1 MTPETITTIAQ
12 QALWVTFL
20 VALPLLGVALVVGL
34 VVSLIQA
41 ATQLNEMT
49 LSFVPK
55 VLAMGLAGVIAGVIA
70 GPWMLHVMMD
80 FTIRLFQSIPH
91 LLNGG

>member
-1 MTPETITTIAQ
+1 MSPEAVVSLGQ
-12 QALWVTFL
+12 QALWVMFL
-20 VALPLLGVALVVGL
+20 VSLPLLGVALVVGL
-34 VVSLIQA
+34 LVSLLQA

-55 VLAMGLAGVIAGVIA
+55 VLAIGLTAVLA

-80 FTIRLFQSIPH
+80 FTTRLLLSIPQ
-91 LLNGG
+91 LLGS

>member
-1 MTPETITTIAQ
+1 MTPESITTIAQ

-55 VLAMGLAGVIAGVIA
+55 VLAMGLAGVFA

-80 FTIRLFQSIPH
+80 FTIRLFESIPH

>member
-1 MTPETITTIAQ
+1 MSPEALVSLGQ
-12 QALWVTFL
+12 QALWVMFL
-20 VALPLLGVALVVGL
+20 VSLPLLGVALVVGL
-34 VVSLIQA
+34 LVSLLQA

-55 VLAMGLAGVIAGVIA
+55 VLAIGLAAVLA

-80 FTIRLFQSIPH
+80 FTTRLLLSIPQM
-91 LLNGG
+91 LGS

>member
-1 MTPETITTIAQ
+1 MTPESITTIAQ

-34 VVSLIQA
+34 LVSLIQA

-55 VLAMGLAGVIAGVIA
+55 VLAMGLAGVFA

-80 FTIRLFQSIPH
+80 FTIRLFESIPH
-91 LLNGG
+91 LISGG

>member
-1 MTPETITTIAQ
+1 MTPETITSLGQ
-12 QALWVTFL
+12 QALWVML
-20 VALPLLGVALVVGL
+20 LIALPLLGTALLVGL
-34 VVSLIQA
+34 VVSLVQA

-55 VLAMGLAGVIAGVIA
+55 LLGIGVAAVFA
-70 GPWMLHVMMD
+70 GPWMLHVLMD

-91 LLNGG
+91 LIGS

>member
-1 MTPETITTIAQ
+1 MTPETITSLGQ
-12 QALWVTFL
+12 QALWVML
-20 VALPLLGVALVVGL
+20 LIALPLLGTALLVGL
-34 VVSLIQA
+34 VVSLVQA

-55 VLAMGLAGVIAGVIA
+55 LLAIGVAAVFA
-70 GPWMLHVMMD
+70 GPWMLHVLMD

-91 LLNGG
+91 LIGS

>member
-1 MTPETITTIAQ
+1 MSPEAVASLGQ
-12 QALWVTFL
+12 QALWVMFL
-20 VALPLLGVALVVGL
+20 VSLPLLGVALVVGL
-34 VVSLIQA
+34 LVSLLQA

-55 VLAMGLAGVIAGVIA
+55 ILAIGLSVVLA

-80 FTIRLFQSIPH
+80 FTTRLLQSIPQ
-91 LLNGG
+91 LLGS

>member
-1 MTPETITTIAQ
+1 MSPETVASLAQ
-12 QALWVTFL
+12 KALWVMFL
-20 VALPLLGVALVVGL
+20 VSLPLLGVALVVGL
-34 VVSLIQA
+34 LVSLLQA

-55 VLAMGLAGVIAGVIA
+55 ILAIGLAVVLA

-80 FTIRLFQSIPH
+80 FTTRLLLSIPQ
-91 LLNGG
+91 LLGS

>member
-1 MTPETITTIAQ
+1 MSPSAVVTLGQ
-12 QALWVTFL
+12 QALWVMFL
-20 VALPLLGVALVVGL
+20 VSLPLLGVALVVGL
-34 VVSLIQA
+34 VVSLFQA

-55 VLAMGLAGVIAGVIA
+55 VVAMGLAAVFA

-80 FTIRLFQSIPH
+80 FTVRLFESIPH

>member
-1 MTPETITTIAQ
+1 MTPESITTIAQ

-34 VVSLIQA
+34 LVSLIQA

-55 VLAMGLAGVIAGVIA
+55 VLAMGLAAVLA

-80 FTIRLFQSIPH
+80 FTIRLFESIPH
-91 LLNGG
+91 LINGG

>member
-1 MTPETITTIAQ
+1 MEAVMSVLLLAGPLCA
-12 QALWVTFL
+12 
-20 VALPLLGVALVVGL
+20 LLGVALVVGL

-55 VLAMGLAGVIAGVIA
+55 VLAMGLAGVFA
-70 GPWMLHVMMD
+70 GPWMLHVMMISPSVCSRA
-80 FTIRLFQSIPH
+80 FRISSAAAES
-91 LLNGG
+91 

>member
-1 MTPETITTIAQ
+1 MNPEAVVSLGQ
-12 QALWVTFL
+12 QALWVMFL
-20 VALPLLGVALVVGL
+20 VSLPVLGVALVVGL
-34 VVSLIQA
+34 LVSLLQA

-55 VLAMGLAGVIAGVIA
+55 VLAIGLAAVLA

-80 FTIRLFQSIPH
+80 FTTRLFQSIPQM
-91 LLNGG
+91 LGS

>member
-1 MTPETITTIAQ
+1 MSPEAVVSLGQ
-12 QALWVTFL
+12 QALWVMFL
-20 VALPLLGVALVVGL
+20 VSLPLLGVALVVGL
-34 VVSLIQA
+34 LVSLLQA

-55 VLAMGLAGVIAGVIA
+55 VLAIGLTAVLA

-80 FTIRLFQSIPH
+80 FTTRLFQSIPQM
-91 LLNGG
+91 LGS

>member
-1 MTPETITTIAQ
+1 MNPEAVVSLGQ
-12 QALWVTFL
+12 QALWVMFL
-20 VALPLLGVALVVGL
+20 VSLPVLGVALVVGL
-34 VVSLIQA
+34 LVSLLQA

-55 VLAMGLAGVIAGVIA
+55 VLAIGLTAVLT

-80 FTIRLFQSIPH
+80 FTTRLFQSIPQM
-91 LLNGG
+91 LGS

>member
-34 VVSLIQA
+34 LVSLIQA

-55 VLAMGLAGVIAGVIA
+55 VLAMGLAAVLA

-80 FTIRLFQSIPH
+80 FTIRLFESIPH

>member
-1 MTPETITTIAQ
+1 MSPEAVASLGQ
-12 QALWVTFL
+12 QALWVMFL
-20 VALPLLGVALVVGL
+20 VSLPLLGVALAVGL
-34 VVSLIQA
+34 LVSLLQA

-55 VLAMGLAGVIAGVIA
+55 ILAIGVSVVVA

-80 FTIRLFQSIPH
+80 FTTRLLQSIPQ
-91 LLNGG
+91 LLSS

>member
-1 MTPETITTIAQ
+1 MSPESVVSLGQ
-12 QALWVTFL
+12 QALWVMFL
-20 VALPLLGVALVVGL
+20 VSLPLLGVALVVGL
-34 VVSLIQA
+34 LVSLLQA

-55 VLAMGLAGVIAGVIA
+55 VLAIGLAAVLA

-80 FTIRLFQSIPH
+80 FTTRLLLSIPQM
-91 LLNGG
+91 LGS

>member
-1 MTPETITTIAQ
+1 MTPETITTLAQ

-34 VVSLIQA
+34 LVSLIQA

-55 VLAMGLAGVIAGVIA
+55 VVAMGLAAVLA

-80 FTIRLFQSIPH
+80 FTIRLFESIPH

>member
-1 MTPETITTIAQ
+1 MTPESITTLAQ

-55 VLAMGLAGVIAGVIA
+55 VLAMGLAGVFA

-80 FTIRLFQSIPH
+80 FTIRLFESIPH
-91 LLNGG
+91 LISGG

>member
-1 MTPETITTIAQ
+1 MTPESVITLGQ
-12 QALWVTFL
+12 QALWVLFL
-20 VALPLLGVALVVGL
+20 VALPLLGAALVVGL
-34 VVSLIQA
+34 VVSLFQA

-55 VLAMGLAGVIAGVIA
+55 LIAMGVVAVIA
-70 GPWMLHVMMD
+70 GPWMLHVLMD
-80 FTIRLFQSIPH
+80 FTIRLFQSIPQ

>member
-1 MTPETITTIAQ
+1 MSPEAVVALGQ
-12 QALWVTFL
+12 QALWVMFL
-20 VALPLLGVALVVGL
+20 VSLPLLGVALVVGL
-34 VVSLIQA
+34 LVSLLQA

-55 VLAMGLAGVIAGVIA
+55 VLAIGLAAVLA

-80 FTIRLFQSIPH
+80 FTTRLFQSIPQM
-91 LLNGG
+91 LGS

>member
-1 MTPETITTIAQ
+1 M
-12 QALWVTFL
+12 FL
-20 VALPLLGVALVVGL
+20 VSLPLLGVALVVGL
-34 VVSLIQA
+34 LVSLLQA

-55 VLAMGLAGVIAGVIA
+55 VLAIGLTAVLA

-80 FTIRLFQSIPH
+80 FTTRLLLNIPH
-91 LLNGG
+91 MLGS

>member
-55 VLAMGLAGVIAGVIA
+55 VLAIGLTAVLA

-80 FTIRLFQSIPH
+80 FTTRLLQSIPQM
-91 LLNGG
+91 LGS

>member
-1 MTPETITTIAQ
+1 MSPESVVSLGQ
-12 QALWVTFL
+12 QALWVMFL
-20 VALPLLGVALVVGL
+20 VSLPLLGVALVVGL
-34 VVSLIQA
+34 LVSLLQA

-55 VLAMGLAGVIAGVIA
+55 VLAIGLTAVLA

-80 FTIRLFQSIPH
+80 FTTRLLLSIPQM
-91 LLNGG
+91 LGS

>member
-1 MTPETITTIAQ
+1 MSPETVVTIGQ
-12 QALWVTFL
+12 QALWTMFL
-20 VALPLLGVALVVGL
+20 VSLPLLGVALVVGL
-34 VVSLIQA
+34 LVSLLQA

-55 VLAMGLAGVIAGVIA
+55 ILAIGVAAVLA

-80 FTIRLFQSIPH
+80 YTTHLLQSIPQ
-91 LLNGG
+91 LLGS

>member
-1 MTPETITTIAQ
+1 MTPESITTIAQ

-34 VVSLIQA
+34 LVSLIQA

-55 VLAMGLAGVIAGVIA
+55 VLAMGLAGVFA

-80 FTIRLFQSIPH
+80 FTIRLFESIPH
-91 LLNGG
+91 LINGG